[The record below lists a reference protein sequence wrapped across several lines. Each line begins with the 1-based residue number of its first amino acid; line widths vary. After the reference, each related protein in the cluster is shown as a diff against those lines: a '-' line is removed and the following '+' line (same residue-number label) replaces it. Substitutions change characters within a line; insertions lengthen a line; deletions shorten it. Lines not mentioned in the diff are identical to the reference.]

1 MSTMPT
7 NSTAATQRVAWGRFL
22 WVAPLAIAAAVAANA
37 IIRTIS
43 KAIFSVPDE
52 FGPFMPSNFVSLT
65 VFGGVG
71 AMVVF
76 ALVGWLSK
84 RPFRLFNW
92 IAGVVL
98 VLTWIPDVMLLVA
111 RPFPGITFA
120 GVATLMVMHA
130 TAAGIIVWLLNTQA
144 KAK

>member
-1 MSTMPT
+1 MMSS
-7 NSTAATQRVAWGRFL
+7 NSTAPAERVAWGRFL
-22 WVAPLAIAAAVAANA
+22 WAAPLAIVASVAANA
-37 IIRTIS
+37 AVRTIA

-52 FGPFMPSNFVSLT
+52 FPPFAFGQFTFLT
-65 VFGGVG
+65 VAGGVG
-71 AMVVF
+71 AMLVF

-98 VLTWIPDVMLLVA
+98 VLSWVPDILLLAA
-111 RPFPGITFA
+111 RPFPSITVA
-120 GVATLMVMHA
+120 GVGTLMVMHA
-130 TAAGIIVWLLNTQA
+130 ATAGIIVWLLHTQA